1 MNETQ
6 KPNILLVDD
15 RPENLLALESLLE
28 GPDLNLVKA
37 TSGNEALG
45 LTLKYDFALFLL
57 DVQMPDMDGFETAE
71 LMRSS
76 ERTRPVPIIF
86 VTAINKEQKHVFKGY
101 ESGAVDYLFKP
112 LDPDI
117 LQSKVRIFLELHN
130 QKKGLER
137 MNEELRKANE
147 KILEQQKAIIEEER
161 LKVLLQIAGTAVHE
175 LSQPLMGL
183 LGNIQLMRMNKDNQ
197 EQLDRHMD
205 RVEEACQRISDIM
218 GKIKIIG
225 HDEIKPFP
233 GQSITNI
240 EQQITILSVEGS
252 DDDFRMISDIFEDDN
267 RIVLQRAKGIEEAMR
282 VLGQG
287 QIDMIFLD
295 YFLPDGNGLDFL
307 RAMEKGEI
315 EIPTVVITGKGD
327 EIIAT
332 QMIQAGAYDYLT
344 KDNVSAKSLS
354 RIVGNT
360 LEKAQLKREVKGAYK
375 KMAEMSTR
383 DELTK
388 LYNRR
393 YFNEVLERAASR
405 AGRYETN
412 LTLWMIDIDHFK
424 KINDTYGHPAG
435 DMVLSELAK
444 ILETC
449 VRHSDV
455 CCRYGGEEFAVIL
468 PDTDTKSA
476 KIVCERFRELI
487 AAHEFQYDSSGFHCT
502 VSAGITPYNRGK
514 EQSTTEFIEMA
525 DKALYQAKEDGRN
538 RVVELTL

>member
-15 RPENLLALESLLE
+15 KPENLLALESLLE

-161 LKVLLQIAGTAVHE
+161 LKVLLQIAGTAAHE
-175 LSQPLMGL
+175 VSQPLMGL

-205 RVEEACQRISDIM
+205 RVEEACQRISD
-218 GKIKIIG
+218 
-225 HDEIKPFP
+225 
-233 GQSITNI
+233 
-240 EQQITILSVEGS
+240 
-252 DDDFRMISDIFEDDN
+252 
-267 RIVLQRAKGIEEAMR
+267 
-282 VLGQG
+282 
-287 QIDMIFLD
+287 
-295 YFLPDGNGLDFL
+295 
-307 RAMEKGEI
+307 
-315 EIPTVVITGKGD
+315 
-327 EIIAT
+327 
-332 QMIQAGAYDYLT
+332 
-344 KDNVSAKSLS
+344 
-354 RIVGNT
+354 
-360 LEKAQLKREVKGAYK
+360 
-375 KMAEMSTR
+375 
-383 DELTK
+383 
-388 LYNRR
+388 
-393 YFNEVLERAASR
+393 
-405 AGRYETN
+405 
-412 LTLWMIDIDHFK
+412 
-424 KINDTYGHPAG
+424 
-435 DMVLSELAK
+435 
-444 ILETC
+444 
-449 VRHSDV
+449 
-455 CCRYGGEEFAVIL
+455 
-468 PDTDTKSA
+468 
-476 KIVCERFRELI
+476 
-487 AAHEFQYDSSGFHCT
+487 
-502 VSAGITPYNRGK
+502 
-514 EQSTTEFIEMA
+514 
-525 DKALYQAKEDGRN
+525 
-538 RVVELTL
+538 